1 MDRRIVNATAAPAI
15 LRALL
20 QKQRATTSQLNEI
33 LQYDTP
39 QRLCTRLLN
48 LVEKGLVRRERN
60 LAPGKTRGSRS
71 NPDIWSIPNEARV
84 REWLAEYDQATTVDT
99 TFGDNPFEPLQAIF
113 GVAVRTLNHLPGR
126 QHALGVGVTEL

>member
-20 QKQRATTSQLNEI
+20 QKQRATTSQLNDI
-33 LQYDTP
+33 LQYDMP
-39 QRLCTRLLN
+39 QILRARLLK
-48 LVEKGLVRRERN
+48 LAEKGLVRRERN
-60 LAPGKTRGSRS
+60 LAPGKTRGNRS
-71 NPDIWSIPNEARV
+71 NPDIWSIPDDARV
-84 REWLAEYDQATTVDT
+84 HEWLAEYDPATTGDT

-113 GVAVRTLNHLPGR
+113 GVAVRILNHLPGR

>member
-1 MDRRIVNATAAPAI
+1 MGRRIANATAAPAI
-15 LRALL
+15 LRTLL
-20 QKQRATTSQLNEI
+20 QKQRATTSQLNET
-33 LQYDTP
+33 LQYDRP
-39 QRLCTRLLN
+39 QILRARLLK

-84 REWLAEYDQATTVDT
+84 REWLAEYDQATTSDT

-113 GVAVRTLNHLPGR
+113 GGAVRVLNHLPGR
-126 QHALGVGVTEL
+126 QHALGVGVIEL